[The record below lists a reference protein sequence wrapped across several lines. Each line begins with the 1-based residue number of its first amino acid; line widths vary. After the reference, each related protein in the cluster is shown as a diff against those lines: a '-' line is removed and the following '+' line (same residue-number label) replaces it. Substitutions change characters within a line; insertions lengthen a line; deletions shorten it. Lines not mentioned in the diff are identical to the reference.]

1 MTEPETTP
9 SVPTSEPA
17 GISSDVESP
26 ALPPARTRGPIV
38 AIAVVVALMAIVLAW
53 TLLMPGPDLEPARRL
68 IEAGNFPEAKANL
81 TPILA
86 RAPRNPEVRAAMAE
100 VLVNV
105 DPPEPIEALRLL
117 EGLKP
122 ATSGE
127 AAFLQVI
134 RGRAYRL
141 TNRPAKA
148 EAAWRDALRL
158 DPLVAEA
165 GWRLIDQFYTEGRD
179 DELRSWALR
188 LHKREPDPVDRVR
201 LLLEAMRPDAEPL
214 AAAGVVSIFKPVI
227 ETDPDDRYAALAYY
241 KALAKDGTGIDEAL
255 RGLRRIYE
263 RNPSDP
269 ASLDGLVYG
278 LIAAGDVDGLS
289 ATLAALPTAEA
300 SDHRLAFARG
310 WLAEARKD
318 DETAAREYA
327 LALIDQ
333 PSHAELLARL
343 RGAYHRLKKDS
354 EEAAIAARQAAVE
367 AARVELRGIK
377 GREQEIGR
385 PGLFEEAIQRPTL
398 GRVPD
403 PELYKRLAN
412 VREAMGHPDE
422 AIAWHRLVLKSIPDD
437 AESREAIKR
446 LETDAP
452 KPVR

>member
-1 MTEPETTP
+1 VTEPETTP
-9 SVPTSEPA
+9 SGPTSEPA
-17 GISSDVESP
+17 AHPSDAPSP
-26 ALPPARTRGPIV
+26 APLPARSRGPIV
-38 AIAVVVALMAIVLAW
+38 AIAVVVALLAVGLAW
-53 TLLMPGPDLEPARRL
+53 TFLMPRPDLEPARRL
-68 IEAGNFPEAKANL
+68 IEAGNYPEAKVKL

-86 RAPRNPEVRAAMAE
+86 WAPRNPEVRAAMAE
-100 VLVNV
+100 VLLNV
-105 DPPEPIEALRLL
+105 DPPEPTEALRLL

-122 ATSGE
+122 ASRGE
-127 AAFLQVI
+127 SAFLQVL

-188 LHKREPDPVDRVR
+188 LHRREPDPTDRVR

-214 AAAGVVSIFKPVI
+214 AAAGVVAIFKEVV

-241 KALAKDGTGIDEAL
+241 RALAKDGTGIDEAL

-263 RNPSDP
+263 QHSSDP

-289 ATLAALPTAEA
+289 ATIVALPPEKA
-300 SDHRLAFARG
+300 SDRSLAFARG

-327 LALIDQ
+327 LALIDR
-333 PSHAELLARL
+333 PSDAELLARL

-398 GRVPD
+398 GRFPD
-403 PELYKRLAN
+403 PDLYKRLAN

-422 AIAWHRLVLKSIPDD
+422 AIAWHRLVLKHTPGDS
-437 AESREAIKR
+437 ESREALKR
-446 LETDAP
+446 LEPDAS
-452 KPVR
+452 KTVR